1 MVNNMPGPEP
11 ADGWRNEIAM
21 LKLQDFRD
29 MGFKVTRTEDS
40 SPFEAD
46 TYTWLCQKPVYDEY
60 GKKYFINVYVSD
72 TRLWKTK
79 LPSYFK
85 HRRTLVIKMAVNRG
99 DLTFWIDIS
108 KQGEFT
114 DIKDIEELVE
124 EVWVSLDCDYYE

>member
-1 MVNNMPGPEP
+1 
-11 ADGWRNEIAM
+11 M

-29 MGFKVTRTEDS
+29 MGFKVTRTEYS
-40 SPFEAD
+40 SPFDAD

-85 HRRTLVIKMAVNRG
+85 HCRTLVIKLAVTRG
-99 DLTFWIDIS
+99 DLTFWVDIAH
-108 KQGEFT
+108 KRGFT
-114 DIKDIEELVE
+114 DITDIEEWAE
-124 EVWVSLDCDYYE
+124 EVWAYLDCNYYE

>member
-1 MVNNMPGPEP
+1 MPGPEP

-72 TRLWKTK
+72 SRLWRTK

-124 EVWVSLDCDYYE
+124 EVWLALDCDCYE

>member
-72 TRLWKTK
+72 SRLWRTK

-124 EVWVSLDCDYYE
+124 EVWLALDCDCYE

>member
-1 MVNNMPGPEP
+1 MPGPEP
-11 ADGWRNEIAM
+11 VDGWRKEIPM

-72 TRLWKTK
+72 SRLWRTK

-124 EVWVSLDCDYYE
+124 EVWLALDCDCYE

>member
-1 MVNNMPGPEP
+1 
-11 ADGWRNEIAM
+11 M

-29 MGFKVTRTEDS
+29 VGFKVTRTEYS

-46 TYTWLCQKPVYDEY
+46 TYTWLCQKPVYWKY

-85 HRRTLVIKMAVNRG
+85 HRRTLVIKMAVTRG

-114 DIKDIEELVE
+114 DVKDIEEVVE
-124 EVWVSLDCDYYE
+124 EVWVSLDCDCYE